1 MVLPYENEQDLIAQ
15 ANDSCFGL
23 AAGIWTEN
31 YRKAWQL
38 ARILEVGTVWINT
51 YKKFSIS
58 APFGGFKDS
67 GIGREKGRLGILS
80 YMQQKSIYLGLNEQA
95 NPWAD

>member
-1 MVLPYENEQDLIAQ
+1 MKYDDEADLIVQ

-31 YRKAWQL
+31 YRKAWQI
-38 ARILEVGTVWINT
+38 ARALEVGTVWINT

-58 APFGGFKDS
+58 APLVVSKKVELDV
-67 GIGREKGRLGILS
+67 K
-80 YMQQKSIYLGLNEQA
+80 KVV
-95 NPWAD
+95 

>member
-1 MVLPYENEQDLIAQ
+1 MKYDNEADLLEQ

-31 YRKAWQL
+31 YRKAWRM
-38 ARILEVGTVWINT
+38 ARALEVGTVWINT

-67 GIGREKGRLGILS
+67 GIGREKDAKAFCLICS
-80 YMQQKSIYLGLNEQA
+80 KKYLYGA
-95 NPWAD
+95 K